1 MNPQDS
7 CIIRHFRH
15 YCELSSADKSLLH
28 ELEKSP
34 TEVCAGQAL
43 WQEHDKA
50 SEFCTIS
57 RGWAF
62 SYRDFSDGSRQILEV
77 FLPGDIVG
85 LREFAFSQRLTG
97 VMMIDDGIVCHFPHR
112 RLSEIIHQSSK
123 LTTVLFAIASR
134 HQALLTERLVS
145 LARRSAHEKLAHFL
159 YEMYLRLL
167 QTGVIDD
174 GHFRLP
180 LSQEQIADALGLSTV
195 HVSRTFSAF
204 REEGLVLRERH
215 KITLLDSDALARVA
229 EFDSRYLHD
238 SVRPLFSD

>member
-1 MNPQDS
+1 MDPQDS
-7 CIIRHFRH
+7 CIVRHFRH
-15 YCELSSADKSLLH
+15 FGRLSETDKELLQ

-34 TEVCAGQAL
+34 TEVQAGQSL
-43 WQEHDKA
+43 WLENDQA

-57 RGWAF
+57 RGWAY
-62 SYRDFSDGSRQILEV
+62 SYRHLGDGSRQILEV

-85 LREFAFSQRLTG
+85 LREFAFSQRLAG
-97 VMMIDDGIVCHFPHR
+97 LMMIDDGVICYFPHQ
-112 RLSEIIHQSSK
+112 RLADVFQQS
-123 LTTVLFAIASR
+123 LTLTSVLFAIASR
-134 HQALLTERLVS
+134 QQALLTERLVS

-167 QTGVIDD
+167 QTGAIDD

-180 LSQEQIADALGLSTV
+180 LSQEQIADVLGLSTV

-215 KITLLDSDALARVA
+215 KVTLLDTDALARVA
-229 EFDSRYLHD
+229 QFDSRYLHD

>member
-1 MNPQDS
+1 MDPQDS

-15 YCELSSADKSLLH
+15 FCELSSADKSLLH
-28 ELEKSP
+28 ELENSP
-34 TEVCAGQAL
+34 TGVQAGQSL
-43 WQEHDKA
+43 WQENDKA

-57 RGWAF
+57 HGWAY
-62 SYRDFSDGSRQILEV
+62 SYRNLSDGSRQILEV

-85 LREFAFSQRLTG
+85 LREFAFSQRLAG
-97 VMMIDDGIVCHFPHR
+97 VMMIDDGTVCHFPHR
-112 RLSEIIHQSSK
+112 RLTEIFRQSDT
-123 LTTVLFAIASR
+123 LTSILFAIASR
-134 HQALLTERLVS
+134 QQALLTERLVS

-167 QTGVIDD
+167 QTGAYDD

-215 KITLLDSDALARVA
+215 KVTLLDPDALARVA

-238 SVRPLFSD
+238 SVRPLFFD

>member
-7 CIIRHFRH
+7 CIIRNFGHF
-15 YCELSSADKSLLH
+15 CELSGGEKSLLH

-34 TEVCAGQAL
+34 TSVRAGQAL
-43 WQEHDKA
+43 WQENDKA
-50 SEFCTIS
+50 NEFCTIS
-57 RGWAF
+57 RGWAY
-62 SYRDFSDGSRQILEV
+62 SYRDHGDGSRQVLEV

-85 LREFAFSQRLTG
+85 LREFAFSQRLAG
-97 VMMIDDGIVCHFPHR
+97 VMMIDDGVVCHFPHR
-112 RLSEIIHQSSK
+112 RLAEVIRQSNK

-134 HQALLTERLVS
+134 QQALLTERLVS

-159 YEMYLRLL
+159 YEMYLRVL
-167 QTGVIDD
+167 QTGATDD

-204 REEGLVLRERH
+204 REKGMVLRERH

-229 EFDSRYLHD
+229 QFDSRYLHD
-238 SVRPLFSD
+238 NVRPLFAD